1 MPNHFVWSEFS
12 IKLCNFDNESS
23 LKRSNAMATQYFD
36 TSERNVVFEVLV
48 FEYGS
53 EYRMVSAK
61 GFMILGIQ
69 ISFQIL

>member
-1 MPNHFVWSEFS
+1 
-12 IKLCNFDNESS
+12 
-23 LKRSNAMATQYFD
+23 MATQYFD

>member
-1 MPNHFVWSEFS
+1 MPNHFEWSEFS

-23 LKRSNAMATQYFD
+23 LKGSNAMATQYFD